1 MKRDVVSGNETIFC
15 FPVRQEEEEEEEGG
29 GVMEVEV
36 RAVGREGSG
45 RSLSITVTFG
55 PSDSKTSTAP
65 GVG

>member
-1 MKRDVVSGNETIFC
+1 MKRDVVSGNETVFC
-15 FPVRQEEEEEEEGG
+15 FPVRQEEEEEGG

-55 PSDSKTSTAP
+55 PTDNKTSTNPA
-65 GVG
+65 VG

>member
-15 FPVRQEEEEEEEGG
+15 FPVRLEEEEEEG

-45 RSLSITVTFG
+45 RSLSIMVTFG
-55 PSDSKTSTAP
+55 PTDSKTSTTPAD
-65 GVG
+65 G